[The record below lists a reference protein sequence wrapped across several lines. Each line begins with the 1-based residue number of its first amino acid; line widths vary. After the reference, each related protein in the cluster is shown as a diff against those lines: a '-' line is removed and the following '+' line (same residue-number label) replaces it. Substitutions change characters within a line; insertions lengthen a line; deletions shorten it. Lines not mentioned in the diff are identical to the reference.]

1 MTKAA
6 TATATEERYRSRQ
19 AFDRAAFSTHCV
31 NCHPNDC
38 PVYVFVKDG
47 KVVFEEAAA
56 VLGTVEPGV
65 PDMNP
70 MICQKGLAWS
80 RQMDS
85 PDRILHPL
93 RRAGERGEGRWER
106 ISWSEAL
113 AEVADA
119 IVAAIA
125 ETGPESVVLEG
136 TPEIA
141 ATIPAAR
148 FMGALG
154 GTTIDVDATIN
165 DFWAGYQAVFGKF
178 TFTSSIDDFFHS
190 DVLLIWHSNPA
201 YTMIPAFHY
210 LVEARYKGATLVL
223 VSPDV
228 NPSHSH
234 VDVHVPVRH
243 GSDAA
248 LALAMC
254 QVVLEEGLADLRFA
268 AEQTDVSLLV
278 RTDAGTYLR
287 ESDVRAGGRA
297 DRFFQWHPEK
307 GLVPADAANLA
318 LGFEPVL
325 TGELEVVL
333 ASGERVRTEPLLA
346 RVRREL
352 DAHYTPEAA
361 SRICEAHPETIRML
375 ARKVARGR
383 THVVVGAGVAK
394 YFHGDLMTRAMLLLL
409 GLTGNWGK
417 KGTGVGGW
425 CSSMFDGHGTAM
437 AKAKPGRAGARE
449 LFDGFRAMTGAL
461 RGQDPTL
468 SPELADR
475 ALWRMV
481 GPTRGMVPPAFYWY
495 WHAGFKDRWNR
506 AEWNDPAMT
515 RSFDDYW
522 KEAIESGGW
531 TQVAAPSPETP
542 PRVLLEIG
550 GNTLRRTRGGQGV
563 LLEHLW
569 PKLTKI
575 VAMDYRMSETA
586 LHADIVLPATQHH
599 EKVALNM
606 PTPWTMLLTMS
617 DAAATPAGE
626 ARGEW
631 EVLADLSAAIAERAK
646 ARGVEQYRDRTGTV
660 RRFDDLWSRFTLGG
674 VFASDESAVA
684 EMVADAAEVGN
695 LAPGTTLETFRKNG
709 YVRYANWGFL
719 ALATAQA
726 SPFPKGETHA
736 PLRDHVERGAPYPT
750 LTRRAQ
756 FLIDHPWFR
765 EGGEDIPAHK
775 EPPAMG
781 GRYPLLLSGGHAR
794 WSVHAMNMTNP
805 LILET
810 HRGKPFVLVNDRDA
824 AARGIADDAPVRV
837 WNDVGEFVAPARTS
851 PAQRPGALTVYNGFE
866 GFMFAGGKGHNEVEP
881 GLVKWLHLVGNYG
894 HLSYT
899 PMEWQPV
906 PFDRCIPVD
915 IEPMKEKSR

>member
-1 MTKAA
+1 MTSANDA
-6 TATATEERYRSRQ
+6 GTTQDRYRQRQ
-19 AFDRAAFSTHCV
+19 QFDRATFGTHCV
-31 NCHPNDC
+31 NCFPNDC
-38 PVYVFVKDG
+38 PVYVFAKDG

-56 VLGTVEPGV
+56 VLGTVERGV

-85 PDRILHPL
+85 PDRLLHPL

-106 ISWSEAL
+106 ISWDEAL
-113 AEVADA
+113 GETADA
-119 IVAAIA
+119 ILDAI
-125 ETGPESVVLEG
+125 EEIGPEAVVLEG

-148 FMGALG
+148 FMSTLG
-154 GTTIDVDATIN
+154 GTVLDVDATIN
-165 DFWAGYQAVFGKF
+165 DFWAGFQAVFGKF
-178 TFTSSIDDFFHS
+178 TFASSIDDFFHS
-190 DVLLIWHSNPA
+190 DVLLIWHANPA

-210 LVEARYKGATLVL
+210 MVEARYKGATIALI
-223 VSPDV
+223 SPDV
-228 NPSHSH
+228 SPSHSH
-234 VDVHVPVRH
+234 VDYHVPVRH
-243 GSDAA
+243 GTDGA

-254 QVVLEEGLADLRFA
+254 QVVLAEGLADLRFA
-268 AEQTDVSLLV
+268 SEQTDLSLLV
-278 RTDAGTYLR
+278 RTDTGEYLR
-287 ESDVRAGGRA
+287 ESNLRADGRA

-307 GLVPADAANLA
+307 GLVPADPASLR
-318 LGFEPVL
+318 LDFEPQL
-325 TGELEVVL
+325 AGTLEVRL
-333 ASGERVRTEPLLA
+333 ASGDRAVVEPLLA

-361 SRICEAHPETIRML
+361 ARVCEAHPDTIRML
-375 ARKVARGR
+375 ARMVARGR
-383 THVVVGAGVAK
+383 THIVLGAGVAK
-394 YFHGDLMTRAMLLLL
+394 YFHGDLMTRGMLLLL
-409 GLTGNWGK
+409 GLTANWGR
-417 KGTGVGGW
+417 KGAGVGGW
-425 CSSMFDGHGTAM
+425 CSSMFDGHGIALSKT
-437 AKAKPGRAGARE
+437 KPGRAGARE
-449 LFDGFRAMTGAL
+449 IYDGSRAMSAAL
-461 RGQDPTL
+461 CAQDPTL
-468 SPELADR
+468 TPELADR
-475 ALWRMV
+475 AFWRLV
-481 GPTRGMVPPAFYWY
+481 GPTRGMMPPAFYWY
-495 WHAGFKDRWNR
+495 WHAGFKERWNR
-506 AEWNDPAMT
+506 PEWNDPAMT

-522 KEAIESGGW
+522 KEALESGAW
-531 TQVAAPSPETP
+531 NQSASPSPEKP

-569 PKLTKI
+569 PQLSKI

-617 DAAATPAGE
+617 DAAVPPAGE

-631 EVLADLSAAIAERAK
+631 EVLAELCKKLAERAA
-646 ARGVEQYRDRTGTV
+646 ARGIENYRDRLGNV
-660 RRFDDLWSRFTLGG
+660 YALGELWSRFTLDGA
-674 VFASDESAVA
+674 FATDESAVS
-684 EMVADAAEVGN
+684 EMVADAVEVGN
-695 LAPGTTLETFRKNG
+695 LPAGTTLETFRQQG
-709 YVRYANWGFL
+709 YTRYAQWGLL

-726 SPFPKGETHA
+726 SPFPEGETHA
-736 PLRDHVERGAPYPT
+736 PLRDHVELGHPYPT

-765 EGGEDIPAHK
+765 DGGEDLPAHK
-775 EPPAMG
+775 EAPAMG
-781 GRYPLLLSGGHAR
+781 GDHPFLLSGGHAR

-805 LILET
+805 VLLET
-810 HRGKPFVLVNDRDA
+810 HRGKPFMLINDRDA
-824 AARGIADDAPVRV
+824 AARGIRDDAPVRV
-837 WNDVGEFVAPARTS
+837 WNDVGEFVVPARTS
-851 PAQRPGALTVYNGFE
+851 PAQRPGALTIYNGFE
-866 GFMFAGGKGHNEVEP
+866 GFMFPGGKGHNEVEP

-915 IEPMKEKSR
+915 IEPIKEKS

>member
-1 MTKAA
+1 MTPAREA
-6 TATATEERYRSRQ
+6 GTTEERYRRRQ
-19 AFDRAAFSTHCV
+19 EFDRATFGTHCV

-38 PVYVFVKDG
+38 PVYVFAKDG
-47 KVVFEEAAA
+47 KVIFEEAAA

-85 PDRILHPL
+85 PDRLLHPL

-106 ISWSEAL
+106 ISWQEAL
-113 AEVADA
+113 TETADA
-119 IVAAIA
+119 MLDAI
-125 ETGPESVVLEG
+125 EEIGPEAIVLEG
-136 TPEIA
+136 TPEIS

-148 FMGALG
+148 FMGVFG
-154 GTTIDVDATIN
+154 GTVIDVDATIN
-165 DFWAGYQAVFGKF
+165 DFWAGYQAVYGKF
-178 TFTSSIDDFFHS
+178 TFASSIDDFFHS
-190 DVLLIWHSNPA
+190 DVLLIWHANPA

-210 LVEARYKGATLVL
+210 LVEARYKGATVVL
-223 VSPDV
+223 ISPDV

-234 VDVHVPVRH
+234 VDYHVPVRH
-243 GSDAA
+243 GTDGA

-254 QVVLEEGLADLRFA
+254 QVVLTEGLADLRFA
-268 AEQTDVSLLV
+268 SEQTDLSLLV
-278 RTDAGTYLR
+278 RTDTAEYLR
-287 ESDVRAGGRA
+287 EADVRADGRA
-297 DRFFQWHPEK
+297 DRFFQWHPER
-307 GLVPADAANLA
+307 GLVPADPASLRLDFEAVLA
-318 LGFEPVL
+318 G
-325 TGELEVVL
+325 TLEVTL
-333 ASGERVRTEPLLA
+333 ASGQSVSVEPLLA

-352 DAHYTPEAA
+352 DARYTPEAA
-361 SRICEAHPETIRML
+361 ASVCEAHPETIRML

-383 THVVVGAGVAK
+383 SHIVLGAGVAK

-437 AKAKPGRAGARE
+437 AKAKPGVAGARE
-449 LFDGFRAMTGAL
+449 LYDGFRAMTGAL
-461 RGQDPTL
+461 RAQDPTL
-468 SPELADR
+468 TSELADR

-481 GPTRGMVPPAFYWY
+481 GPSRGMVPPAFYWY
-495 WHAGFKDRWNR
+495 WHAGFKERWNR
-506 AEWNDPAMT
+506 PEWNDPAMT

-522 KEAIESGGW
+522 KETIESGAW
-531 TQVAAPSPETP
+531 KLSASPPPDRP

-569 PKLTKI
+569 PKLSKI

-599 EKVALNM
+599 EKIALNM

-617 DAAATPAGE
+617 DAAVPPPGE

-631 EVLADLSAAIAERAK
+631 EVLADLSRVLAERAK
-646 ARGVEQYRDRTGTV
+646 ARGIEQYADRLGTT
-660 RRFDDLWSRFTLGG
+660 RRFDDLWSRFTLDG
-674 VFASDESAVA
+674 VFASDETAVA
-684 EMVADAAEVGN
+684 EMVADAVEIGN
-695 LAPGTTLETFRKNG
+695 LPAGTTLETFRTQG
-709 YVRYANWGFL
+709 YTRYANWGFL

-726 SPFPKGETHA
+726 SPFPQAETHA
-736 PLRDHVERGAPYPT
+736 PLRDHVEAHHPYPT

-765 EGGEDIPAHK
+765 EGGEDLPAHK

-781 GRYPLLLSGGHAR
+781 GAHPFQLSGGHAR
-794 WSVHAMNMTNP
+794 WSVHAMNTTNP
-805 LILET
+805 LLLET
-810 HRGKPFVLVNDRDA
+810 HRGKPFVLINDCDA
-824 AARGIADDAPVRV
+824 ETRGIRDDAPVRV
-837 WNDVGEFVAPARTS
+837 WNDVGEFVVSARTS
-851 PAQRPGALTVYNGFE
+851 PTQRPGALTIYNGFE
-866 GFMFAGGKGHNEVEP
+866 GFMFPGGKGHNEVEP

-915 IEPMKEKSR
+915 LEPLKEKS

>member
-1 MTKAA
+1 MTAA
-6 TATATEERYRSRQ
+6 NDARTTEDRYRQRQ
-19 AFDRAAFSTHCV
+19 EFDRATFGTHCV
-31 NCHPNDC
+31 NCFPNDC
-38 PVYVFVKDG
+38 PVYVFAKDG

-56 VLGTVEPGV
+56 VLGTIEPGV

-106 ISWSEAL
+106 ISWDEAL
-113 AEVADA
+113 AETADA
-119 IVAAIA
+119 ILDAIA
-125 ETGPESVVLEG
+125 EIGPEAVVLEA

-148 FMGALG
+148 FMAALG
-154 GTTIDVDATIN
+154 GTVLDVDATIN
-165 DFWAGYQAVFGKF
+165 DFWAGQQAVFGKF
-178 TFTSSIDDFFHS
+178 TFASSIDDFFHS

-210 LVEARYKGATLVL
+210 MVEARYRGATVALI
-223 VSPDV
+223 SPDV
-228 NPSHSH
+228 SPSHSH
-234 VDVHVPVRH
+234 VDYHVPVRH
-243 GSDAA
+243 GTDGA
-248 LALAMC
+248 LALAFC
-254 QVVLEEGLADLRFA
+254 QVVLAEGLADLRFA
-268 AEQTDVSLLV
+268 SEQTDLSLLV
-278 RTDAGTYLR
+278 RTDTGEYLR
-287 ESDVRAGGRA
+287 ESQLRADGRA
-297 DRFFQWHPEK
+297 DRFYQWHPEK
-307 GLVPADAANLA
+307 GLVPADPASLR
-318 LGFEPVL
+318 LDFEPLLAGSLDVRL
-325 TGELEVVL
+325 AAGGHVV
-333 ASGERVRTEPLLA
+333 VEPLLA

-352 DAHYTPEAA
+352 DAHYTPELAA
-361 SRICEAHPETIRML
+361 RVCEAHPDTIRML

-383 THVVVGAGVAK
+383 THIILGAGVAK

-425 CSSMFDGHGTAM
+425 CSSLFDGHGLAL
-437 AKAKPGRAGARE
+437 AKTKAGRTGARE
-449 LFDGFRAMTGAL
+449 IYDGFRAMVGGL
-461 RGQDPTL
+461 RAQDPTL
-468 SPELADR
+468 TSELGDR
-475 ALWRMV
+475 ALWRLV
-481 GPTRGMVPPAFYWY
+481 GPARGMMPPAFYWY
-495 WHAGFKDRWNR
+495 WHAGFKERWNR
-506 AEWNDPAMT
+506 PEWNDPAMT
-515 RSFDDYW
+515 RSFDEYW
-522 KEAIESGGW
+522 KEALESGAW
-531 TQVAAPSPETP
+531 NQSASPPPDRP

-563 LLEHLW
+563 LLERLW
-569 PKLTKI
+569 PQLSKI

-617 DAAATPAGE
+617 DAAVPPAGE

-631 EVLADLSAAIAERAK
+631 EVLAELCKKLAERAK
-646 ARGVEQYRDRTGTV
+646 ARGVEDYSDRLGAAF
-660 RRFDDLWSRFTLGG
+660 RLDDLWSRFTLDG
-674 VFASDESAVA
+674 VFADDESAVA
-684 EMVADAAEVGN
+684 EMVADAVEVGN
-695 LAPGTTLETFRKNG
+695 LPAGTTLETFRQQG
-709 YVRYANWGFL
+709 YTRYAKWGFL

-726 SPFPKGETHA
+726 SPFPEGETHA
-736 PLRDHVERGAPYPT
+736 PLRDHVELGHPYPT

-765 EGGEDIPAHK
+765 EGGEDLPAHK
-775 EPPAMG
+775 EAPPMG
-781 GRYPLLLSGGHAR
+781 GDHPFLLSGGHAR
-794 WSVHAMNMTNP
+794 WSVHAMNTTNP
-805 LILET
+805 VLLET
-810 HRGKPFVLVNDRDA
+810 HRGKPFLLINDRDA
-824 AARGIADDAPVRV
+824 AARGIRDDAPVRV
-837 WNDVGEFVAPARTS
+837 WNDVGEFVVPARTS

-866 GFMFAGGKGHNEVEP
+866 GFMFPGGRGHNEVEP

-915 IEPMKEKSR
+915 VAPIQEES

>member
-1 MTKAA
+1 MTAA
-6 TATATEERYRSRQ
+6 NDARTTEDRYRQRQ
-19 AFDRAAFSTHCV
+19 EFDRATFGTHCV
-31 NCHPNDC
+31 NCFPNDC
-38 PVYVFVKDG
+38 PVYVFAKDG

-56 VLGTVEPGV
+56 VLGTIEPGV

-106 ISWSEAL
+106 ISWDEAL
-113 AEVADA
+113 AETADA
-119 IVAAIA
+119 ILDAIA
-125 ETGPESVVLEG
+125 EIGPEAVVLEA

-148 FMGALG
+148 FMAALG
-154 GTTIDVDATIN
+154 GTVLDVDATIN
-165 DFWAGYQAVFGKF
+165 DFWAGQQAVFGKF
-178 TFTSSIDDFFHS
+178 TFASSIDDFFHS

-210 LVEARYKGATLVL
+210 MVEARYRGATVALI
-223 VSPDV
+223 SPDV
-228 NPSHSH
+228 SPSHSH
-234 VDVHVPVRH
+234 VDYHVPVRH
-243 GSDAA
+243 GTDGA
-248 LALAMC
+248 LALAFC
-254 QVVLEEGLADLRFA
+254 QVVLAEGLADLRFA
-268 AEQTDVSLLV
+268 SEQTDLSLLV
-278 RTDAGTYLR
+278 RTDTGEYLR
-287 ESDVRAGGRA
+287 ESHLRADGRA
-297 DRFFQWHPEK
+297 DRFYQWHPEK
-307 GLVPADAANLA
+307 GLVPADPASLR
-318 LGFEPVL
+318 LDFEPLLAGSLDVRL
-325 TGELEVVL
+325 AAGGHVV
-333 ASGERVRTEPLLA
+333 VEPLLA

-352 DAHYTPEAA
+352 DAHYTPELAA
-361 SRICEAHPETIRML
+361 RVCEAHPDTIRML

-383 THVVVGAGVAK
+383 THIILGAGVAK

-425 CSSMFDGHGTAM
+425 CSSLFDGHGLAL
-437 AKAKPGRAGARE
+437 AKTKAGRAGARE
-449 LFDGFRAMTGAL
+449 IYDGFRAMVGGL
-461 RGQDPTL
+461 RAQDPTL
-468 SPELADR
+468 TSELGDR
-475 ALWRMV
+475 ALWRLV
-481 GPTRGMVPPAFYWY
+481 GPARGMMPPAFFWY
-495 WHAGFKDRWNR
+495 WHAGFKERWNR
-506 AEWNDPAMT
+506 PEWNDPAMT
-515 RSFDDYW
+515 RSFDEYW
-522 KEAIESGGW
+522 KEALESGAW
-531 TQVAAPSPETP
+531 NQSASPPPDRP

-563 LLEHLW
+563 LLERLW
-569 PKLTKI
+569 PQLSKI

-617 DAAATPAGE
+617 DAAVPPAGE

-631 EVLADLSAAIAERAK
+631 EVLAELCKKLAERAK
-646 ARGVEQYRDRTGTV
+646 ARGVEDYSDRLGAAF
-660 RRFDDLWSRFTLGG
+660 RLDDLWSRFTLDG
-674 VFASDESAVA
+674 VFADDESAVA
-684 EMVADAAEVGN
+684 EMVADAVEVGN
-695 LAPGTTLETFRKNG
+695 LPAGTTLETFRQQG
-709 YVRYANWGFL
+709 YTRYAKWGFL

-726 SPFPKGETHA
+726 SPFPEGETHA
-736 PLRDHVERGAPYPT
+736 PLRDHVELGHPYPT

-765 EGGEDIPAHK
+765 EGGEDLPAHK
-775 EPPAMG
+775 EAPPMG
-781 GRYPLLLSGGHAR
+781 GDHPFLLSGGHAR
-794 WSVHAMNMTNP
+794 WSVHAMNTTNP
-805 LILET
+805 VLLET
-810 HRGKPFVLVNDRDA
+810 HRGKPFLLINDRDA
-824 AARGIADDAPVRV
+824 AARGIRDDAPVRV
-837 WNDVGEFVAPARTS
+837 WNDVGEFVVPARTS

-866 GFMFAGGKGHNEVEP
+866 GFMFPGGRGHNEVEP

-915 IEPMKEKSR
+915 VAPIQEES

>member
-1 MTKAA
+1 MTPV
-6 TATATEERYRSRQ
+6 TAPTTTEERYRRRLE
-19 AFDRAAFSTHCV
+19 FDRATFGTHCV

-38 PVYVFVKDG
+38 PVYVFAKEG
-47 KVVFEEAAA
+47 RVVFEEAAA
-56 VLGTVEPGV
+56 ILETVEPGV

-80 RQMDS
+80 RQLDS

-106 ISWSEAL
+106 ITWDEAL

-119 IVAAIA
+119 VVDAIA
-125 ETGPESVVLEG
+125 DVGPESVVLEG
-136 TPEIA
+136 TPEIS

-148 FMGALG
+148 FMGMLG
-154 GTTIDVDATIN
+154 GTVLDVDATIN
-165 DFWAGYQAVFGKF
+165 DFWAGLQAVFGKF
-178 TFTSSIDDFFHS
+178 TFASSVDDQFHS

-201 YTMIPAFHY
+201 YTRIPAFHY
-210 LVEARYKGATLVL
+210 LVEARYRGATLVL
-223 VSPDV
+223 ISPDV
-228 NPSHSH
+228 SPSHSH

-254 QVVLEEGLADLRFA
+254 QVLLAEDLADLRFA
-268 AEQTDVSLLV
+268 AEQTDLSLLV
-278 RTDAGTYLR
+278 RVDDGTYLR
-287 ESDVRAGGRA
+287 DSDVRAGGRS
-297 DRFFQWHPEK
+297 DRFFQWRPEV
-307 GLVPADAANLA
+307 GPCPADPGSLSLA
-318 LGFEPVL
+318 FEPVL
-325 TGELEVVL
+325 EGTLEVTL
-333 ASGERVRTEPLLA
+333 AAGGRVRVEPLLA

-361 SRICEAHPETIRML
+361 SRVCEAHPETIRML

-383 THVVVGAGVAK
+383 THIVLGAGVAK

-417 KGTGVGGW
+417 KGTGIGGW

-449 LFDGFRAMTGAL
+449 LFDGFRAMTEAM
-461 RGQDPTL
+461 RSQDPTL
-468 SPELADR
+468 SSELADR
-475 ALWRMV
+475 ALWRMI

-495 WHAGFKDRWNR
+495 WHAGFAERWNR
-506 AEWNDPAMT
+506 PEWNDPAMS
-515 RSFDDYW
+515 RRFDDYW
-522 KEAIESGGW
+522 KEAIESGAW
-531 TQVAAPSPETP
+531 SQVAAPSPERP

-569 PKLTKI
+569 PKLSKI

-617 DAAATPAGE
+617 DAAVPPAGE
-626 ARGEW
+626 ARSEW
-631 EVLADLSAAIAERAK
+631 EVLADLARAIERSARQRGIA
-646 ARGVEQYRDRTGTV
+646 QYRDRTGAV
-660 RRFDDLWSRFTLGG
+660 HRFDDLWSRFALDG
-674 VFASDESAVA
+674 VFASEESAVA
-684 EMVADAAEVGN
+684 EMVADAAETGN
-695 LAPGTTLETFRKNG
+695 LPAGTTIETFRENG
-709 YVRYANWGFL
+709 HVRYANWGFL

-736 PLRDHVERGAPYPT
+736 PLRDHVERGLPYPT

-765 EGGEDIPAHK
+765 EGGEDLPVHK

-781 GRYPLLLSGGHAR
+781 GRHPMMLSGGHAR

-810 HRGKPFVLVNDRDA
+810 HRGKPFVLINPRDA
-824 AARGIADDAPVRV
+824 SARGIGDDALVRV
-837 WNDVGEFVAPARTS
+837 FNDVGEFVVPARTS
-851 PAQRPGALTVYNGFE
+851 PAQRPGALTIYNGFE
-866 GFMFAGGKGHNEVEP
+866 GFMFPGGKGHNEVEP

-899 PMEWQPV
+899 PVEWQPV

-915 IEPMKEKSR
+915 IEPVKETPR